1 MPESPDAQI
10 ARLDERLSSIMT
22 LMRES
27 REEFKLHQDLVK
39 EISTALTNMAHRVES
54 VEHSLAKASPTI
66 DEFIT
71 IKHKIQGAGVV
82 GKWLWVALGFL
93 VGTVYS
99 MRETLI
105 HWITK

>member
-1 MPESPDAQI
+1 MLESHDAQI
-10 ARLDERLSSIMT
+10 ARLDERLTSIVA

-27 REEFKLHQDLVK
+27 REEFKLHKDLAK
-39 EISTALTNMAHRVES
+39 EISTSLANIGHRVES

-66 DEFIT
+66 DEFII
-71 IKHKIQGAGVV
+71 IKHKIQGAGML

-99 MRETLI
+99 MRETI
-105 HWITK
+105 FHWISK

>member
-1 MPESPDAQI
+1 MPESHDAQI
-10 ARLDERLSSIMT
+10 ARLDERLTSIMV

-27 REEFKLHQDLVK
+27 REEFKLHQDLAK
-39 EISTALTNMAHRVES
+39 EINTSLAHIRHRVES

-66 DEFIT
+66 DEFII
-71 IKHKIQGAGVV
+71 IKHKIQGAGIL

-99 MRETLI
+99 MRETI
-105 HWITK
+105 FHWISK

>member
-1 MPESPDAQI
+1 MPESHDTQL
-10 ARLDERLSSIMT
+10 ARLDERLTSIMV

-27 REEFKLHQDLVK
+27 REAFKLHQDLVK
-39 EISTALTNMAHRVES
+39 EISTSLAHVGHRVES

-66 DEFIT
+66 DEFIN
-71 IKHKIQGAGVV
+71 IKHKIQGAGIL

-99 MRETLI
+99 MRETLF
-105 HWITK
+105 HWISK

>member
-1 MPESPDAQI
+1 MLESHDAQI
-10 ARLDERLSSIMT
+10 ARLDERLTSIVA

-27 REEFKLHQDLVK
+27 REEFKLHKDLAK
-39 EISTALTNMAHRVES
+39 EISTSLANIGHRVES

-66 DEFIT
+66 DEFII
-71 IKHKIQGAGVV
+71 IKHKIQGAGML

-99 MRETLI
+99 MRETLF
-105 HWITK
+105 HWISK

>member
-1 MPESPDAQI
+1 MLESHDAQI
-10 ARLDERLSSIMT
+10 ARLDERLTSIVA

-27 REEFKLHQDLVK
+27 REEFKLHKDLAK
-39 EISTALTNMAHRVES
+39 EISTSLANIGHRVES

-66 DEFIT
+66 DEFII
-71 IKHKIQGAGVV
+71 IKHKIQGAGIL

-99 MRETLI
+99 MRETLF
-105 HWITK
+105 HWISK

>member
-1 MPESPDAQI
+1 MPESHDAQI
-10 ARLDERLSSIMT
+10 ARLEERLTSIMV

-39 EISTALTNMAHRVES
+39 EISTSLAHVGHRVES

-66 DEFIT
+66 DEFII
-71 IKHKIQGAGVV
+71 IKHKIQGAGIL

-99 MRETLI
+99 MRETI
-105 HWITK
+105 FHWISK

>member
-1 MPESPDAQI
+1 MPESHDAQI
-10 ARLDERLSSIMT
+10 ARLDERLTSIMV

-39 EISTALTNMAHRVES
+39 EISTSLAHVGHRVES

-66 DEFIT
+66 DEFII
-71 IKHKIQGAGVV
+71 IKHKIQGAGIL

-99 MRETLI
+99 MRETI
-105 HWITK
+105 FHWISK

>member
-1 MPESPDAQI
+1 MPESHDTQI
-10 ARLDERLSSIMT
+10 ARLDERLTSIMV

-27 REEFKLHQDLVK
+27 REAFKLHQDLVK
-39 EISTALTNMAHRVES
+39 EISTSLAHVGHRVEN

-66 DEFIT
+66 DEFIN
-71 IKHKIQGAGVV
+71 IKHKIQGAGIL

-99 MRETLI
+99 MRETLF
-105 HWITK
+105 HWISK